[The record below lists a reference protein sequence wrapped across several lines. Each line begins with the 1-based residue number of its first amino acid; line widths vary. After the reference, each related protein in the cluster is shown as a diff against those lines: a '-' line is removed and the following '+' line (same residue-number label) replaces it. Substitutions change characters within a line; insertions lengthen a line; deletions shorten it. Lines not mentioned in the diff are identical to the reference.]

1 MNQNKNNAL
10 LKKRQSILAAKPR
23 IKMDFLDLLIS
34 AIKSFPNLSL
44 NVPETIL
51 KKNKKPWLIFTNEQ
65 GYLYC
70 KENIKEA

>member
-51 KKNKKPWLIFTNEQ
+51 KKIKNRGLFLQTNKGIYTVKKI
-65 GYLYC
+65 
-70 KENIKEA
+70 